1 MKPHP
6 RYLMANHDEQ
16 RSIGT
21 GLRSG
26 GGKRFACASCISRI
40 CSVSDLGAGRERDP
54 LALTTRG
61 LSSRDLIAT

>member
-1 MKPHP
+1 MKPYPH
-6 RYLMANHDEQ
+6 YLVANHDEQ

-21 GLRSG
+21 GLRSD
-26 GGKRFACASCISRI
+26 GGKRFAGASRMSRI

>member
-6 RYLMANHDEQ
+6 RYLVTNHDEQ

-26 GGKRFACASCISRI
+26 GGRRFAGASRMSRT

-54 LALTTRG
+54 LTLTTRG

>member
-6 RYLMANHDEQ
+6 RYLTANHDEQ

-26 GGKRFACASCISRI
+26 GGKRFAGASRI
-40 CSVSDLGAGRERDP
+40 SIICSASDLGAGRERYP
-54 LALTTRG
+54 FALTTCG